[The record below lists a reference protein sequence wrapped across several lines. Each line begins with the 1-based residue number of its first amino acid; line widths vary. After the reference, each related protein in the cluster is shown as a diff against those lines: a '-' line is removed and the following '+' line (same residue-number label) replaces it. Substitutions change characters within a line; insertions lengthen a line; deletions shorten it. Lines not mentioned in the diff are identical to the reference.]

1 MSTLIQFVWCRD
13 TSHRHADP
21 PANANANQCCTTSW
35 KANDAGVERG
45 VLGPEKKEIENRA
58 IILRSGKKEK
68 GRGGGTSLFGKEGV
82 AISQILPV

>member
-1 MSTLIQFVWCRD
+1 MNTSIQFVWCMD
-13 TSHRHADP
+13 NSHRHADP
-21 PANANANQCCTTSW
+21 PANANANQWCTTSW

-58 IILRSGKKEK
+58 IILRSGKKK
-68 GRGGGTSLFGKEGV
+68 GWGNQFIWQREGV